1 MKVLIVNKFLYPN
14 GGSETYIFKIGQQL
28 KENGHEVQY
37 FGMEHEGRIVGNR
50 MESYTSNMDFHTGKL
65 GKLLYPFKILYS
77 LEARNRLRPVLEDFA
92 PDVVHLN
99 NFNFQLTPSILYE
112 IERYEKKQGKTIRII
127 YTAHDYQLVCPNHLL
142 LRPLE
147 YEPCERCLQNG
158 FAECIRGRCI
168 HGSRVKSILGCME
181 GMLYKKLH
189 AYRKLDAVICPS
201 RFMKDKLASYADLK
215 DKLLV
220 MHNFVDRADGQRAED
235 VLNEAVAQGKGAQGK
250 GAQKGETEK
259 AGAYVLYFGRFCKE
273 KGIET
278 LLRVCRSLPD
288 IPFVFA
294 GSGPMEAEVNRAEN
308 VQNRG
313 FVSGVA
319 LYRLIANAAFCV
331 IPSEWYENCPFSVME
346 SQIYGTPVLASAIG
360 GIPELVKEEESGE
373 LFAPGDAEELREK
386 IEKLWKDRELLA
398 EYRRGCAKMRFDT
411 AAEYCERLM
420 EVYRGTAGGTE

>member
-14 GGSETYIFKIGQQL
+14 GGSETYIFKIGQWL
-28 KENGHEVQY
+28 EKNGHAVQY

-77 LEARNRLRPVLEDFA
+77 LEARSKLRPVLEDFA

-112 IERYEKKQGKTIRII
+112 IERYEKKQGKTIRIV

-201 RFMKDKLASYADLK
+201 QFMKDKLASYADLK

-220 MHNFVDRADGQRAED
+220 MHNFVDRADMHKASSEQETS
-235 VLNEAVAQGKGAQGK
+235 
-250 GAQKGETEK
+250 AQKTAMEKETCVDE
-259 AGAYVLYFGRFCKE
+259 ATRERREDGSYVLYFGRFCKE
-273 KGIET
+273 KGVET
-278 LLRVCRSLPD
+278 LLRVCQSLPD

-294 GSGPMEAEVNRAEN
+294 GSGPMETEVNSVEN
-308 VQNRG
+308 VENRG
-313 FVSGVA
+313 FVSGEA
-319 LYRLIANAAFCV
+319 LYRLIASAAFCV

-360 GIPELVKEEESGE
+360 GIPELVKDGESGE
-373 LFAPGDAEELREK
+373 LFTPGNAEELREK
-386 IEKLWKDRELLA
+386 IEKLWRQQELLA
-398 EYRRGCAKMRFDT
+398 EYRRGCARIRFDT

-420 EVYRGTAGGTE
+420 EVYRHD